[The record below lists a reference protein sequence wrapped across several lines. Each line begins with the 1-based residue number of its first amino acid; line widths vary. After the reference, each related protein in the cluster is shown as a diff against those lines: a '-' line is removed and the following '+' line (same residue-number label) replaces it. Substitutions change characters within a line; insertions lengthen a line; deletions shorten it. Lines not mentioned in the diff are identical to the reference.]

1 MIMPDSLPPSDRPTG
16 DTLVPGE
23 ERSKRSFTPR
33 LGTYILLV
41 FLVIIWPGLSL
52 LLLIVGGGDLSL
64 DMVDPV
70 RFIYIPTIIIEWLIV
85 LAVALGVRREK
96 SSFASIGLV
105 RPKIVDL
112 RNAILF
118 LIGATI
124 ALKPLEMGLT
134 AVGLPVNQNVDV
146 LVQHAGQAFWWWL
159 AISAT
164 AGFCEEVAFR
174 GYIVTRVRGIFPKG
188 GWVLALVV
196 SSFAFAAGHGYQGVG
211 GLILLFFLGAMFCG
225 LFLYA
230 KSLWPA
236 ILAHFIQDFSTYFYS
251 RFIGS

>member
-1 MIMPDSLPPSDRPTG
+1 MIMPDILPPPDMPSGDIPT
-16 DTLVPGE
+16 TGE
-23 ERSKRSFTPR
+23 DKSQKSFTPR

-41 FLVIIWPGLSL
+41 FLAVVWPGLSL
-52 LLLIVGGGDLSL
+52 LLLFIGGGDLNL
-64 DMVDPV
+64 EMVDPV

-112 RNAILF
+112 RTAFLF
-118 LIGATI
+118 LIGANI
-124 ALKPLEMGLT
+124 VLMPLEIGLT
-134 AVGLPVNQNVDV
+134 AIGLPVNQNVDV
-146 LVQHAGQAFWWWL
+146 LVQQAAQAFWWWL
-159 AISAT
+159 AISVT

-174 GYIVTRVRGIFPKG
+174 GYIVTRIRGILPRG

-196 SSFAFAAGHGYQGVG
+196 SSFAFAAGHSYQGVG

-225 LFLYA
+225 LFLYT

-236 ILAHFIQDFSTYFYS
+236 ILAHFIQDFSAVIYS

>member
-1 MIMPDSLPPSDRPTG
+1 MPDSLPPPDVPSG
-16 DTLVPGE
+16 DTLLPGE
-23 ERSKRSFTPR
+23 ETSKRSFTPR

-41 FLVIIWPGLSL
+41 FLAVVWPGLSL

-85 LAVALGVRREK
+85 LAVALGVYREK

-105 RPKIVDL
+105 RPKFVDL

-118 LIGATI
+118 LIGANIVLTPLEI
-124 ALKPLEMGLT
+124 ALS
-134 AVGLPVNQNVDV
+134 AVGLSVNQNVDV
-146 LVQHAGQAFWWWL
+146 LVQQAGQAFWWWL

-174 GYIVTRVRGIFPKG
+174 GYLVTRLRGIFPRG
-188 GWVLALVV
+188 GWVLPLVV

-225 LFLYA
+225 LFLYT

-236 ILAHFIQDFSTYFYS
+236 ILAHFIQDFSAVIYS